1 MVVIRIWQTLQ
12 CKRVTSS
19 NNLLVTKN
27 RAVIKTVYKVGVLQT
42 CGFASILLTPST
54 KCERNFARS
63 ALLKRDLLTEAIWTR
78 HDNTCTHK
86 HNIQPQTRGFIHY
99 FWCVTVIWI
108 TPHLPMGKGTE
119 GWNDINWKRAA
130 EWRNQEM
137 LQDRNKTDVTSFT
150 ITMSQMLTLG
160 LKLETIFIDD
170 ESPIHLSMSEN
181 GENIFSDLPKW
192 YL

>member
-1 MVVIRIWQTLQ
+1 M
-12 CKRVTSS
+12 
-19 NNLLVTKN
+19 
-27 RAVIKTVYKVGVLQT
+27 
-42 CGFASILLTPST
+42 
-54 KCERNFARS
+54 E
-63 ALLKRDLLTEAIWTR
+63 
-78 HDNTCTHK
+78 
-86 HNIQPQTRGFIHY
+86 
-99 FWCVTVIWI
+99 
-108 TPHLPMGKGTE
+108 KGTE

-160 LKLETIFIDD
+160 LKLEINFIDD

-181 GENIFSDLPKW
+181 GENIFSYLPKW